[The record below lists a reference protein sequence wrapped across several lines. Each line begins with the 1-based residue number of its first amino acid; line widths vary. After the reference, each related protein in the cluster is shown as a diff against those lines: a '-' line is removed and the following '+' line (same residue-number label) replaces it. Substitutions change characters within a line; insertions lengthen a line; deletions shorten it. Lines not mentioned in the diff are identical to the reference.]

1 MSGEISKL
9 FVSIGAN
16 MAPMTKA
23 LKHVDKQVEGTGQ
36 NITKNLGDSGKKGGS
51 VFGSM
56 LMANMATAAASAG
69 LNLGK
74 TLIGGFVTAI
84 QSASDLN
91 ETLNKTEVLLGK
103 SADEAIRFAKEQAG
117 KGVASQK
124 EVLDSVTSTFLMLKN
139 QGVASDV
146 AMKKARELETR
157 MGDISSISNIDP
169 KELRERIQSGLSGEL
184 QTLRGGGLNISLT
197 ADQMKSKYGAESALG
212 KGDGVATGLATIDA
226 IIEQTGYAAGD
237 LEKTQYSMA
246 NMARANAVKWDE
258 GLSSVGQFFQD
269 AGQAFE
275 FLKSTVLDALLTS
288 LGDGKIQEAGNN
300 IYMAFMDLAS
310 VFMEFGPQIASELGG
325 MITWITD
332 AFRGITQVIKMAFVD
347 PLNLVKSAISGFGI
361 MLIDGYKY
369 LSKFLGAA
377 SGLPLDEWRASL
389 VDMQTNA
396 ISGMVDNVLA
406 KGDSNFAE
414 DMRKKFQAGGTGDAT
429 PEQAASPEKQ
439 MQKEVKSSRSS
450 LDSLLS
456 NVVGGQD
463 EKLLSVNEAQLAA
476 LQTIAGAFMG
486 KGPAKPSA
494 GLNTISSDVNSAV
507 SALAGGLV

>member
-226 IIEQTGYAAGD
+226 IIAQTGYAAGD

-361 MLIDGYKY
+361 MLIDAYKY
-369 LSKFLGAA
+369 LSKFVGG

-389 VDMQTNA
+389 VDMQNNA

-429 PEQAASPEKQ
+429 PEAVTPEKQ